1 MRVLVTGA
9 AGFIGSFTA
18 HRLLDQGKTVI
29 GIDNLDDYYD
39 PALKHAR
46 LDLIRARED
55 ANRFQFIHADI
66 ADRKT
71 MTRLFQQAQVDQ
83 VVHLAA
89 QAGLRHSIHHPHTY
103 AASNITGFLN
113 VLEGCRHN
121 GVGHL
126 LYASS
131 SSVYGNDAT
140 TPFCEHHGAN
150 HPMSFYAATKR
161 ANELMAHSY
170 ASLYGLPC
178 TGLRFFT
185 VYGPWGRPDMA
196 LFMFTRAIIEGT
208 KIDVFNHGQHQRD
221 LTYIDDIVTGL
232 TRVLDQP
239 AEGSINFDPARPDPA
254 ISSAPWRIYN
264 IGNEKP
270 IGLMRLIE
278 ILEVKLD
285 RKADINM
292 MPRQLGDALTTW
304 SDTSD
309 IKTDFDY
316 QATTSVEEGIGKF
329 VDWYIKYHSLTPAL

>member
-1 MRVLVTGA
+1 
-9 AGFIGSFTA
+9 
-18 HRLLDQGKTVI
+18 
-29 GIDNLDDYYD
+29 
-39 PALKHAR
+39 
-46 LDLIRARED
+46 
-55 ANRFQFIHADI
+55 
-66 ADRKT
+66 
-71 MTRLFQQAQVDQ
+71 
-83 VVHLAA
+83 
-89 QAGLRHSIHHPHTY
+89 
-103 AASNITGFLN
+103 
-113 VLEGCRHN
+113 
-121 GVGHL
+121 
-126 LYASS
+126 
-131 SSVYGNDAT
+131 
-140 TPFCEHHGAN
+140 
-150 HPMSFYAATKR
+150 
-161 ANELMAHSY
+161 
-170 ASLYGLPC
+170 
-178 TGLRFFT
+178 
-185 VYGPWGRPDMA
+185 MA